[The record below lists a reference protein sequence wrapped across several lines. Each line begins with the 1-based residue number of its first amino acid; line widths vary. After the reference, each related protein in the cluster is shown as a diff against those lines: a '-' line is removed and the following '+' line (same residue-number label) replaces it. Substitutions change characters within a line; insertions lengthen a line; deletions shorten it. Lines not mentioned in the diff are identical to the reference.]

1 MRLMSRRPSEAPQR
15 LTDPAQG
22 EPDRLERMR
31 IFLAA
36 RPWIFDSVV
45 WALPVAFLG
54 VSTELA
60 TAETSELSSL
70 PVPVHLILALLQ
82 TVPLALRR
90 TVPLISSLLIAVGN
104 LLAVLTMI
112 GPNFGVVAVPLTIYS
127 TTAFGTRAQGR
138 IVLGLGFVGAVLLGG
153 WLYLVSLQATI
164 GPDSRPL
171 MAGEYLLLATIVALC
186 AAIVFIAW
194 LLGGVIY
201 RRRREIE
208 GVRERNRLLERERES
223 ETRLAADAER
233 MRIAREMHDV
243 IAHSLSVV
251 IAQADGGR
259 YVAKTDP
266 AAAVGVLE
274 TISQTGREALA
285 QTRSL
290 LGFLRSDEDDSWS
303 KSPLP
308 GVGDIESLIADVRS
322 AGLPVSVSGIA
333 DFDEE
338 QLPEGAALAVYRIV
352 QEALTNVLK
361 HAGSG
366 ARAHVSLQL
375 EGRELLVRISDDGAG
390 EAPEKDHNG
399 NERARGH
406 GIIGMKERAALYGG
420 TLTARAIHSTGLT
433 DASEGSGT
441 SGGSVASGGVR
452 AAGAANV
459 SGGEPAFSSGKVPG
473 SAFGTATG
481 FLVEARFPLK
491 RDVESQGAGTEA
503 VGAEAGESQE
513 AGTEAEDTS
522 GEAED
527 HSVESQETS
536 AEAVEAHDTG
546 ARGSDDGGGAGQ
558 DAGSAAA
565 EGDAAASGPSAPSGE
580 DGGRR

>member
-390 EAPEKDHNG
+390 EAPEKDQSG

-433 DASEGSGT
+433 DASESSGT

-580 DGGRR
+580 NGGRR

>member
-390 EAPEKDHNG
+390 EAPEKDQSG

-433 DASEGSGT
+433 DSSESSGA
-441 SGGSVASGGVR
+441 SGGSGGAGASG
-452 AAGAANV
+452 AASR

-491 RDVESQGAGTEA
+491 RGVEAEETSEARGPGTE
-503 VGAEAGESQE
+503 GL
-513 AGTEAEDTS
+513 
-522 GEAED
+522 
-527 HSVESQETS
+527 ETR
-536 AEAVEAHDTG
+536 DTG
-546 ARGSDDGGGAGQ
+546 ARSYGTGARGHDDGRDDGSDESDGAGH
-558 DAGSAAA
+558 DAGPAAVD
-565 EGDAAASGPSAPSGE
+565 GDVESPTTTSGPSTRSGE
-580 DGGRR
+580 NGGRR

>member
-1 MRLMSRRPSEAPQR
+1 MRLMSNRPSEAPPR
-15 LTDPAQG
+15 VSDSVRS
-22 EPDRLERMR
+22 EPDRLERVR
-31 IFLAA
+31 IFLAS
-36 RPWIFDSVV
+36 RPWISDSVL
-45 WALPVAFLG
+45 WALPVALIG

-60 TAETSELSSL
+60 TAESSDLSSL
-70 PVPVHLILALLQ
+70 PVPIHILIALLE

-90 TVPLISSLLIAVGN
+90 TAPLMSSTLIAGGF
-104 LLAVLTMI
+104 LLSVLTMI
-112 GPNFGVVAVPLTIYS
+112 GPNLGIVAVPLTIYS
-127 TTAFGTRAQGR
+127 TTAFGTRAHGR
-138 IVLGLGFVGAVLLGG
+138 IVLGLGFVGALLLGG
-153 WLYLVSLQATI
+153 WLYLMSLQATI

-171 MAGEYLLLATIVALC
+171 EAGEYLLLATIVALC

-194 LLGGVIY
+194 LLGGVIH
-201 RRRREIE
+201 RRRAEIE

-259 YVAKTDP
+259 YAARTDP
-266 AAAVGVLE
+266 SAAVGVLE

-322 AGLPVSVSGIA
+322 AGLPVSESGVA
-333 DFDEE
+333 DFDEDR
-338 QLPEGAALAVYRIV
+338 LPEGAALAVYRIV

-361 HAGSG
+361 HAGSS
-366 ARAHVSLQL
+366 ARAHVSLQV
-375 EGRELLVRISDDGAG
+375 EDRELVVRISDDGAG

-433 DASEGSGT
+433 DSSEGSGAS
-441 SGGSVASGGVR
+441 SGASGGAR
-452 AAGAANV
+452 ASGAANV

-491 RDVESQGAGTEA
+491 RDVESQEAGTEA
-503 VGAEAGESQE
+503 VGAEAGESSPRRP
-513 AGTEAEDTS
+513 APK
-522 GEAED
+522 
-527 HSVESQETS
+527 
-536 AEAVEAHDTG
+536 
-546 ARGSDDGGGAGQ
+546 RGHQRRGPRPPCRVP
-558 DAGSAAA
+558 
-565 EGDAAASGPSAPSGE
+565 GDQRR
-580 DGGRR
+580 GGRGP

>member
-390 EAPEKDHNG
+390 EAPEKDQSG

-406 GIIGMKERAALYGG
+406 GIIGMKERAAL
-420 TLTARAIHSTGLT
+420 
-433 DASEGSGT
+433 
-441 SGGSVASGGVR
+441 
-452 AAGAANV
+452 
-459 SGGEPAFSSGKVPG
+459 
-473 SAFGTATG
+473 
-481 FLVEARFPLK
+481 
-491 RDVESQGAGTEA
+491 
-503 VGAEAGESQE
+503 
-513 AGTEAEDTS
+513 
-522 GEAED
+522 
-527 HSVESQETS
+527 
-536 AEAVEAHDTG
+536 
-546 ARGSDDGGGAGQ
+546 
-558 DAGSAAA
+558 
-565 EGDAAASGPSAPSGE
+565 
-580 DGGRR
+580 

>member
-1 MRLMSRRPSEAPQR
+1 
-15 LTDPAQG
+15 
-22 EPDRLERMR
+22 
-31 IFLAA
+31 
-36 RPWIFDSVV
+36 
-45 WALPVAFLG
+45 
-54 VSTELA
+54 
-60 TAETSELSSL
+60 
-70 PVPVHLILALLQ
+70 
-82 TVPLALRR
+82 
-90 TVPLISSLLIAVGN
+90 
-104 LLAVLTMI
+104 
-112 GPNFGVVAVPLTIYS
+112 
-127 TTAFGTRAQGR
+127 
-138 IVLGLGFVGAVLLGG
+138 
-153 WLYLVSLQATI
+153 
-164 GPDSRPL
+164 
-171 MAGEYLLLATIVALC
+171 
-186 AAIVFIAW
+186 
-194 LLGGVIY
+194 
-201 RRRREIE
+201 
-208 GVRERNRLLERERES
+208 
-223 ETRLAADAER
+223 
-233 MRIAREMHDV
+233 
-243 IAHSLSVV
+243 
-251 IAQADGGR
+251 
-259 YVAKTDP
+259 
-266 AAAVGVLE
+266 
-274 TISQTGREALA
+274 

-308 GVGDIESLIADVRS
+308 GVGDIESLITDVRS
-322 AGLPVSVSGIA
+322 AGLPVSESGVA
-333 DFDEE
+333 DFDEDR
-338 QLPEGAALAVYRIV
+338 LPEGAALAVYRIV

-361 HAGSG
+361 NAVSS
-366 ARAHVSLQL
+366 ARAHVSLQV
-375 EGRELLVRISDDGAG
+375 EDRELVVRISDDGAG

-406 GIIGMKERAALYGG
+406 GISGMKERAALYGG

-433 DASEGSGT
+433 DSSEGPGASG
-441 SGGSVASGGVR
+441 ASGGAR
-452 AAGAANV
+452 ASGAANV

-491 RDVESQGAGTEA
+491 RDVESQEAGTEA